1 MIWVDGGSAS
11 ASEVLAGSLHDNC
24 KAVIMGEKSFGKGLI
39 QAVYGLKNGAGL
51 VLTVAKYVTPNQN
64 EIQGIGITPDVSGKN
79 IVPPLLPG
87 IGTDTSK
94 IDFVDI
100 KTRLSSTMCT
110 IPKQWNNMVLYFAV
124 NGGWFLNSLERATIG
139 IKAITKRHHQIVVL
153 LLSFEFK
160 SVKVFF
166 QVGDISRRSLGNLP
180 HTSNYSSY

>member
-110 IPKQWNNMVLYFAV
+110 IPKQ
-124 NGGWFLNSLERATIG
+124 
-139 IKAITKRHHQIVVL
+139 
-153 LLSFEFK
+153 
-160 SVKVFF
+160 
-166 QVGDISRRSLGNLP
+166 
-180 HTSNYSSY
+180 